1 MLSVPATG
9 AVIGLSVMSS
19 FVSFDTDVGFSFRM
33 AICGIVLSL
42 TLVKVTTTSTLPAV
56 PCGNDDNGAGCCPPA
71 APSCPLTTSSPMLP
85 PAGQCYVHACPERNA
100 RARGDTRGVFHGL
113 TRMLTWML
121 T

>member
-42 TLVKVTTTSTLPAV
+42 TLVKVTTTSTLPAAA
-56 PCGNDDNGAGCCPPA
+56 CGNTNNDAGCCPPA
-71 APSCPLTTSSPMLP
+71 APSCPLTASSPMLP
-85 PAGQCYVHACPERNA
+85 PAGQCHVHSSPTRNA
-100 RARGDTRGVFHGL
+100 RVTGDTRRSFHGL
-113 TRMLTWML
+113 T
-121 T
+121 